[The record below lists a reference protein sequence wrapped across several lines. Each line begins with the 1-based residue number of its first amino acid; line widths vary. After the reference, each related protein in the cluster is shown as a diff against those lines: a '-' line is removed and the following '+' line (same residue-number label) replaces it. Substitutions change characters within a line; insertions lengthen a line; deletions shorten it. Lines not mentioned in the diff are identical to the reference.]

1 MADRTHQVILFKRCT
16 GYNDSEYSH
25 DVRYDLEGNTD
36 IIGCEN
42 MTTTPDGKLVKVPA
56 LSTVANSVA
65 AIDEVT
71 AGSRMF
77 VQAGAGI
84 SEYTGTAIV
93 PLTVSPV
100 VVAGNKAKYIH
111 TPLDT
116 RIAVSAG
123 VQYKIPAA
131 TSSAVPIALGTY
143 TGPAV
148 STQFSKMPD
157 FSGGFVL
164 GSKLYIHAG
173 KFLQYSEDYSY
184 DLWSLGDGFIGHQS
198 TITASGK
205 IPGCVIAMHVNGV
218 TAYLGTGPHDF
229 QMKFFPC
236 LPLAGTLFSGFVS
249 KLYDSAHVFLCND
262 GVYVLTADGK
272 LSNVTLSNTTRLSLL
287 NTSYNTVVL
296 VGGKYLAFGNSKCV
310 EFDFVTKAMTLRD
323 TAGITSS
330 CLWNDTAYFGSGNVL
345 GKFATADNDGTLNCK
360 VQLPYND
367 FGTDENKHIRFVYI
381 TGYIGGDA
389 AITVYNQDGISATKY
404 ISDLGY
410 VRNYKVD
417 GLSRCKG
424 NKLSVELVST
434 SGIFK
439 LEEVRATF
447 VNCSSRH

>member
-1 MADRTHQVILFKRCT
+1 MPDRTHQVILFKKCT
-16 GYNDSEYSH
+16 GYNDSQYSH

-56 LSTVANSVA
+56 LQAIANSVSD
-65 AIDEVT
+65 IDEVT
-71 AGSRMF
+71 AGSRLF
-77 VQAGAGI
+77 IQAGTALV
-84 SEYTGTAIV
+84 EYNGTAVV
-93 PLTVSPV
+93 PLAASPP
-100 VVAGNKAKYIH
+100 VVAGSRAKYIH
-111 TPLDT
+111 TPIDT
-116 RIAVSAG
+116 RVAISTG

-131 TSSAVPIALGTY
+131 TSTAVALTLGTY
-143 TGPAV
+143 AGPPVNVPFA
-148 STQFSKMPD
+148 KMPD
-157 FSGGFVL
+157 FSGGFVH
-164 GSKLYIHAG
+164 GAKLYTHAG
-173 KFLQYSEDYSY
+173 KFLQYSEDYAY
-184 DLWSLGDGFIGHQS
+184 DLWNLGDGFIGHQY
-198 TITASGK
+198 TVTASGQ

-229 QMKFFPC
+229 QKKFFPC

-272 LSNVTLSNTTRLSLL
+272 LSNATLANTTRLSLL
-287 NTSYNTVVL
+287 NTAYNTVVL

-323 TAGITSS
+323 TAGITAS
-330 CLWNDTAYFGSGNVL
+330 CLWNDAAYFGSGKVF
-345 GKFATADNDGTLNCK
+345 GKFNAADNEGLLNCK

-367 FGTDENKHIRFVYI
+367 CGTDENKHIRFVYL

-389 AITVYNQDGISATKY
+389 AVTVYNQDGVSVTTD

-410 VRNYKVD
+410 VRNYKVT
-417 GLSRCKG
+417 GLRQCKG
-424 NKLSVELVST
+424 NKLSLEFTST

-447 VNCSSRH
+447 VNCSSRR